1 MTAPSPAPPH
11 SVPME
16 RAVLS
21 AMLFSAPAIA
31 AVRLILRPDD
41 CYVEAHRLILAA
53 IYDTYDAEGALD
65 SHLLRECLVGRGQ
78 WAKVGGDVY
87 LAGILAEVGTSAN
100 AERHARIVRDHAIAR
115 QGIGMAD
122 RLSTALYAGDGAPAL
137 STARE
142 ELRALVEQDIDD
154 SDEQASAREV
164 VAAATR
170 EYEARRQLAAAG
182 RAFAGLDTGFDG
194 LNDRLNGLCPGD
206 LTVLGAD
213 TSVGKTTLAVQ
224 ILHTAITAGHAAA
237 YVTQEEP
244 PHQVGLRLEAV
255 DAWAIDPDKH
265 RKGRLDADAMA
276 RIEDSRRRL
285 TLLDWWCYGRCR
297 TIDQI
302 ERQMRGGRRHRPV
315 ALWVVDHLHRT
326 HCPGAESRHLELA
339 AIVSR
344 LKDLALE
351 LDTSVLLLS
360 QLSRAKDR
368 PDRRPRLDDLRESG
382 AIEENADNVILLYR
396 PGRYDHLRTSAAAKG
411 TLDTLMAEAYALCEK
426 CRRGAVGSVKL
437 VWRNDVALFGEP
449 AHRTM

>member
-78 WAKVGGDVY
+78 WAQVGGDVY